1 MTVFCLQGHGTWERG
16 RALTQSIFTTTSLRT
31 DLAQKNAE
39 KTVQIPKNGKK
50 SKTWAKDHDGHIFFF
65 DFMETQKN

>member
-1 MTVFCLQGHGTWERG
+1 MIVFCLQGHGTWERG

-39 KTVQIPKNGKK
+39 KTVQIPKKSKK
-50 SKTWAKDHDGHIFFF
+50 RKTWAKDHDGHIFFF